1 MSALRAAR
9 ERRGLSQAELA
20 ARVDLS
26 RQGLGAIEAGR
37 AMPSVA
43 VALRLAR
50 ALGVTVEALFGE
62 PSAAGE
68 DLIATS
74 PGRLGVAR
82 IDGRWVSWPLSADA
96 PLAAADAIGEAD
108 GRLLPLQP
116 PAELAQNLVLV
127 GCATGLGLLADRL
140 GRALEAGRARWRPAT
155 STEALGALDRGE
167 AHVAG
172 VHLVD
177 PLSGVANVA
186 DVRRLL
192 PGRAWRLF
200 TLAHWEVGLVARPD
214 DPRITSLADL
224 ARPELRLVRR
234 PPGAGAERVLARICA
249 EQGSEPGEGLV
260 VPGQLDVARAVRL
273 GAADLGVASRD
284 VALTLGLRFLPL
296 HTERYDLVLPP
307 HRLDDPRVR
316 RLLDLLCSSPA
327 RRELSALGY
336 DTTASGR
343 LAAEITA

>member
-1 MSALRAAR
+1 MSALRPAR

-20 ARVDLS
+20 ARVGLS
-26 RQGLGAIEAGR
+26 RQALGAIEAGR
-37 AMPSVA
+37 AVPSVA

-50 ALGVTVEALFGE
+50 ELGVTVEALFGG
-62 PSAAGE
+62 PGADGE
-68 DLIATS
+68 GLVADT

-82 IDGRWVSWPLSADA
+82 IDGRWVSWPLSADT

-108 GRLLPLQP
+108 GRVVPLHP
-116 PAELAQNLVLV
+116 PEELARNLVLV

-140 GRALEAGRARWRPAT
+140 GRSLEVGWARWRPAT
-155 STEALGALDRGE
+155 STEALGALERGE

-177 PLSGVANVA
+177 PRTGEANVA

-192 PGRAWRLF
+192 PGRPWRLF

-214 DPRITSLADL
+214 DPRIRRLADL

-249 EQGSEPGEGLV
+249 EQGRAPGDGLV

-273 GAADLGVASRD
+273 GAADLGLASRD
-284 VALTLGLRFLPL
+284 VALGFGLRFLPL

-307 HRLDDPRVR
+307 HRLEDPRVR

-343 LAAEITA
+343 LAAEIAA